1 VRIGAFG
8 YGRSMKALL
17 LAVLCA
23 LTLLLPVAAAEA
35 RSSASQ
41 DKGRVTVDVQI
52 KRFAVVDRKI
62 VARGVLTSRV
72 EGAGQSQAARKRVTL
87 GVVAQ
92 RGRCHVLTLNL
103 DDLRLDL
110 LGLRVDLSEVNLRIF
125 AVRRGDGSGVL
136 GRLFCAL
143 SRSTIR
149 LGRGSSTAQ
158 AQKVVAS
165 LNTRLKHK
173 PMRALRA
180 SATLASNEG
189 AQAAQAAP
197 SCRVLNLILGPL
209 DLNLLGLVVEL
220 FGPNRNAP
228 ITLTITSFP
237 GQGVLGDLFCNLSG
251 GPQP

>member
-1 VRIGAFG
+1 
-8 YGRSMKALL
+8 MKGLI

-23 LTLLLPVAAAEA
+23 LALLVPVAVADA
-35 RSSASQ
+35 RASASS
-41 DKGRVTVDVQI
+41 DKGKVTVDVQI

-72 EGAGQSQAARKRVTL
+72 EGAGQSQAARKRVTFA
-87 GVVAQ
+87 VDAQ
-92 RGRCHVLTLNL
+92 RGRCHVLTLTL
-103 DDLRLDL
+103 DDLQLDL
-110 LGLRVDLSEVNLRIF
+110 LGLRVDLSEVNLLIY
-125 AVRRGDGSGVL
+125 AVPRGPGSGVL

-149 LGRGSSTAQ
+149 LGRGSSAAQ
-158 AQKVVAS
+158 AEKVVAS

-173 PMRALRA
+173 PMRAFRA
-180 SATLASNEG
+180 TARLAASG
-189 AQAAQAAP
+189 DAQAAQAAP

-228 ITLTITSFP
+228 VTLTITSFP
-237 GQGVLGDLFCNLSG
+237 GQGVLGDLFCSLSG
-251 GPQP
+251 GPRP